1 MSQYRLWRHKFATAI
16 QYVLQFATA
25 IRYYFYRKDR
35 SRRLRPTVVVCRS
48 TAYGGINLLRYIRI
62 AVCNWIRYYFYRKDR
77 SRRLRPTVV
86 VCRSTA
92 YGGINLQL
100 RFDTI
105 FIECMIE
112 VADL

>member
-48 TAYGGINLLRYIRI
+48 TAYGGINLQLRYNTY
-62 AVCNWIRYYFYRKDR
+62 C
-77 SRRLRPTVV
+77 S
-86 VCRSTA
+86 
-92 YGGINLQL
+92 LQL

-105 FIECMIE
+105 FIERIE
-112 VADL
+112 VADFDQQLSFVAVPPMAA